1 MVREIDW
8 PVLVRSIAKSVFM
21 AKTEGPT
28 LALATYSV
36 WNLVMYIV
44 RVPPTSSH
52 IQGLPSQRATS
63 YSSILAC
70 FNVIKTTSLII
81 SCTKHLNNSFFI
93 HVARL
98 VRIEWVIG

>member
-44 RVPPTSSH
+44 RVPPTSS
-52 IQGLPSQRATS
+52 Q
-63 YSSILAC
+63 
-70 FNVIKTTSLII
+70 
-81 SCTKHLNNSFFI
+81 
-93 HVARL
+93 
-98 VRIEWVIG
+98 